1 MHDSNNQTK
10 PSHAV
15 EVRFETPR
23 PVRIG
28 DVFYFIERAKS
39 QTFRE
44 PCKVCGGA
52 HELTINGV
60 TFKCPVC
67 NYQKET
73 IEIDSFAVRR
83 YRVYAIEDEVD
94 TLDWKPSNSHRVK
107 FRLYRKIGGGHYI
120 YSDNG
125 GHTNFAPWELCSKY
139 NHPYTDDL
147 QPNDGIY
154 DDYALAVKVAEQMTA
169 REIERLNAYNAEYG
183 TNHTVEFA
191 TKHDP
196 KSN

>member
-10 PSHAV
+10 QSYAV
-15 EVRFETPR
+15 EVRYTTPR

-28 DVFYFIERAKS
+28 DVFYFVCRGKS

-44 PCKVCGGA
+44 PCKACGGT
-52 HELTINGV
+52 HELTVNGV

-67 NYQKET
+67 NYSKET
-73 IEIDSFAVRR
+73 IEIGSFVVRR
-83 YRVYAIEDEVD
+83 FRVYAIEDKVD
-94 TLDWKPSNSHRVK
+94 TLEWQPSNSHDVR
-107 FRLYRKIGGGHYI
+107 FQLYRKIGGGHYI

-125 GHTNFAPWELCSKY
+125 GHETFTPYELCNKY
-139 NHPYTDDL
+139 NRPYSDDL

-154 DDYALAVKVAEQMTA
+154 DDYKLAVKVAEQMTA

-183 TNHTVEFA
+183 TNHTVEF
-191 TKHDP
+191 TIKHDP